1 MGTMTLDLEGWRKVG
16 AAGERMPVH
25 NIHLHVS
32 EECHLRLEEAE
43 ERLRRNAERE
53 MFLDI
58 DPDELE
64 LAVSPD
70 CGSISD
76 CQLRVYYNPQNE
88 RCHFH
93 LVGRAQGGDLVY
105 SNAVLVEALM

>member
-1 MGTMTLDLEGWRKVG
+1 MTLDLEGWRKSG
-16 AAGERMPVH
+16 GAGERMPVH

-32 EECHLRLEEAE
+32 EECYLRLEAAE
-43 ERLRRNAERE
+43 EQLRRDAKMET
-53 MFLDI
+53 FLDVS
-58 DPDELE
+58 PDELE

-76 CQLRVYYNPQNE
+76 CQLRVYFNPQNE

-93 LVGRAQGGDLVY
+93 LVGRAPGGDLVY
-105 SNAVLVEALM
+105 SNAVLVDALM